1 MKKLSIAL
9 CLLLTG
15 QPMAYAA
22 SSASEAKGDAQA
34 GQTKSALCAACHGPT
49 GNSPTPIWPNLAGQ
63 HESYIV
69 QQLKNFKS
77 GARHEPTMTPMAM
90 PLTEQDML
98 DIAAYYASQTM
109 ESGTAS
115 EELLEL
121 GQKIY
126 RGGNKETGVSACI
139 ACHGPTGAGNP
150 AAKYPRVNAQQADY
164 NLKQLK
170 DYAKGESGDRK
181 PQGLA
186 SNMRDIASKMTEE
199 EMKAVAD
206 YMRGLNK

>member
-9 CLLLTG
+9 CLLITTH
-15 QPMAYAA
+15 PVTYAA
-22 SSASEAKGDAQA
+22 DSTSEAKGDAQA
-34 GQTKSALCAACHGPT
+34 GKAKSTLCAACHGAT
-49 GNSPTPIWPNLAGQ
+49 GHSLAPIWPNLAGQ

-77 GARHEPTMTPMAM
+77 GARNEPTMVPMAM

-98 DIAAYYASQTM
+98 DLAAYFSSQTVELGSVKE
-109 ESGTAS
+109 ES
-115 EELLEL
+115 LEL

-150 AAKYPRVNAQQADY
+150 AAEYPSVSGQKPEY

-170 DYAKGESGDRK
+170 DYASEVRK
-181 PQGLA
+181 PQGQA
-186 SNMRDIASKMTEE
+186 ATMRDIASNMTEE
-199 EMKAVAD
+199 EMKAVTD
-206 YMRGLNK
+206 YMYGLH